1 MKLITAYIR
10 PGMADKVTDAL
21 RSAGIDGMTILPY
34 SGHGHLIAATEPHY
48 EEKTNM
54 LACRDKTRLEIVCPD
69 ADKAVITAV
78 IREHACT
85 GHRGDGKIF
94 VATVDETQ
102 DVMTGTTREVID
114 PSLLLCYF
122 FFKTVG

>member
-1 MKLITAYIR
+1 MKLITAFIR

-78 IREHACT
+78 IRVFGNYNEGVTFAILLMNLLVPYINDLT
-85 GHRGDGKIF
+85 
-94 VATVDETQ
+94 
-102 DVMTGTTREVID
+102 MTKPLGGVTE
-114 PSLLLCYF
+114 
-122 FFKTVG
+122 K